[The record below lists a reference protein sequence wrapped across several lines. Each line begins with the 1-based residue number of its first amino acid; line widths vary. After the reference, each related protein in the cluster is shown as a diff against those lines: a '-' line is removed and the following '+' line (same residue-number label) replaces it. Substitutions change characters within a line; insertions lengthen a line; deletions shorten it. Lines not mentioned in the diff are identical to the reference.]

1 MATVAANSQ
10 PLMRSEAPTLEE
22 LLSEVPEE
30 IEAAALKSWDNGAFA
45 QELASQGLVQIISGV
60 ADPDE
65 PTAVQEPEGQ
75 LEEGTWGGNPI
86 GVDGHVQSY

>member
-45 QELASQGLVQIISGV
+45 QELAS
-60 ADPDE
+60 
-65 PTAVQEPEGQ
+65 
-75 LEEGTWGGNPI
+75 
-86 GVDGHVQSY
+86 